1 MEEFFESYPGLKEK
15 ALHAEELAPPDLDPP
30 VQQ

>member
-15 ALHAEELAPPDLDPP
+15 ALNAEELAPPDLDPP
-30 VQQ
+30 EQQ

>member
-15 ALHAEELAPPDLDPP
+15 AISAEELAPPNL
-30 VQQ
+30 VQPEEQ